1 MDLHSKLRYISK
13 ILSLYKV
20 FYSILL
26 LDVIWHL
33 SFIFIFIIIIVV
45 VFLLLLLTLALDI

>member
-1 MDLHSKLRYISK
+1 MDLHSKLMYISK
-13 ILSLYKV
+13 ILRLYKV

-33 SFIFIFIIIIVV
+33 SFICIFIIIIVV
-45 VFLLLLLTLALDI
+45 VFCCCC